1 MPHDLVKIGTQ
12 TRPVPAATATA
23 GEVLEAW
30 LAGRN
35 PRTLRAYA
43 FDLSDFARFAKAPS
57 AEAAVGAL
65 FAGGPGL
72 ANRRA
77 LAYRADLT
85 GRGLA
90 SATIARR
97 LSALKSLVKVARL
110 IGRITWTL
118 DVPGPRV
125 QPYRDTTGPGQEGW
139 ALIHAEG
146 RQRSRAIDKRN
157 LALIRLLHDRALRR
171 GEAIAMNLADVDLA
185 FEPWGRIAIIGKGKT
200 EPEFLTL
207 NRRTRDALRD
217 WIAVRGPEPGPLFVR
232 LDRAAG
238 KGELAPMTGDSVNRM
253 VRRLSRRAG
262 LAREAR
268 AHGLR
273 HQGITRAL
281 DKTHGDVRKVR
292 TFSRHAKVET
302 VLIYDDARKDE
313 GGDITRMFDDDD

>member
-1 MPHDLVKIGTQ
+1 MTHDLVPK
-12 TRPVPAATATA
+12 RPAPGKVPAIASV
-23 GEVLEAW
+23 GDILEAW

-35 PRTLRAYA
+35 PLTLRAYA
-43 FDLSDFARFAKAPS
+43 FDLADFARFAKAPS

-65 FAGGPGL
+65 FAGGPGR
-72 ANRRA
+72 ANRLV
-77 LAYRADLT
+77 LAYRAHLT
-85 GRGLA
+85 ERGLA

-97 LSALKSLVKVARL
+97 LAALRSLVKLARTL
-110 IGRITWTL
+110 GRITWTL
-118 DVPGPRV
+118 DVPGPKV
-125 QPYRDTTGPGQEGW
+125 QSYRDTTGPGQEGW
-139 ALIHAEG
+139 KAIHEEG
-146 RQRSRAIDKRN
+146 QRRSRALDRRN
-157 LALIRLLHDRALRR
+157 LALVRLLHDRALRR
-171 GEAIAMNLADVDLA
+171 GEAVAMNLADVDLT

-232 LDRAAG
+232 LDRAADDDQ
-238 KGELAPMTGDSVNRM
+238 LAPLTGDSVNRM

-262 LAREAR
+262 LTREAR

-281 DKTHGDVRKVR
+281 DRTHGDVRKVR

-302 VLIYDDARKDE
+302 VMIYDDSRKDE

>member
-1 MPHDLVKIGTQ
+1 MTHDLVKTD
-12 TRPVPAATATA
+12 PAPAKVPARAAV
-23 GEVLEAW
+23 GDILEAW

-43 FDLSDFARFAKAPS
+43 FDVSDFARFLEAPS
-57 AEAAVGAL
+57 PGAAAQALLSAEPGFANLLAL
-65 FAGGPGL
+65 RYA
-72 ANRRA
+72 
-77 LAYRADLT
+77 ADLT
-85 GRGLA
+85 DRGLA

-97 LSALKSLVKVARL
+97 LAALRSLVRLARSLGL
-110 IGRITWTL
+110 ISWSL
-118 DVPGPRV
+118 DVPGPKVRA
-125 QPYRDTTGPGQEGW
+125 YRDVFGPGLEGW
-139 ALIHAEG
+139 RAIHREG
-146 RQRSRAIDKRN
+146 QQRSSDRDKRN

-171 GEAIAMNLADVDLA
+171 GEAVAMNLADVDLA

-200 EPEFLTL
+200 EPEWLSL

-217 WIAVRGPEPGPLFVR
+217 WIAARGPEPGPLFVR

-238 KGELAPMTGDSVNRM
+238 DGELAPLTGDSVNRM

-262 LAREAR
+262 LTREAR

-281 DKTHGDVRKVR
+281 DKTGGNVRKVR

-302 VLIYDDARKDE
+302 VMIYDDARKDE
-313 GGDITRMFDDDD
+313 GGDITRMFDEDD